1 MAKAF
6 VQCRICK
13 QRFDRKDP
21 NLVEGVDYV
30 KPSERMYYHKKC
42 YEEYQAS
49 KLDIHA
55 SMADEIWFSAA
66 WDFLRKELK
75 YSFNFVKVRK
85 QWDSFLK
92 NKLTAKG
99 MYFAL
104 KYFYE
109 IKKGDV
115 EKSENGIGII
125 PHIYADSCEYWFE
138 REKRTAGICA
148 AIEEQILAASKQNT
162 INVRLRRPKKNA
174 KTAAQLL
181 AEIEELEE
189 D

>member
-21 NLVEGVDYV
+21 SLVEGVDYV

-104 KYFYE
+104 KYF
-109 IKKGDV
+109 
-115 EKSENGIGII
+115 
-125 PHIYADSCEYWFE
+125 
-138 REKRTAGICA
+138 
-148 AIEEQILAASKQNT
+148 
-162 INVRLRRPKKNA
+162 
-174 KTAAQLL
+174 
-181 AEIEELEE
+181 
-189 D
+189 